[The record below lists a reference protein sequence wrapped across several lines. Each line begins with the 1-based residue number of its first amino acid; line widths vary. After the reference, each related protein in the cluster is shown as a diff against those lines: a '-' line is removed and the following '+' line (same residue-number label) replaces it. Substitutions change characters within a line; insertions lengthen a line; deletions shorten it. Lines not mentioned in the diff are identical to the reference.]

1 VVKRRRKMAKTSF
14 VPNPAKIKVIG
25 LGGGGC
31 NAITRMVREEIQGVE
46 FIAANTDAQALA
58 ITEAPTRVQIG
69 EKLTRGL
76 GVGGNHALGQKAAEE
91 SRDEL
96 RELVLGADMVFVT
109 CGMGGGTGTGAAPV
123 VAGIA
128 KESGALTIAVVTK
141 PFTFE
146 GTHRCEVA
154 DDGISQLLSKVDT
167 LIIIPNDRL
176 LDLCDQKTGVDN
188 AFRLAD
194 DVLRHGVQA
203 ISEVI
208 TVPGLINLDFADVKA
223 IMKDAGPAWMSIGS
237 GTGKNRAAD
246 AAREALASPL
256 LDVSINGARGV
267 LFNVVGGSNLT
278 LFEVNEAAD
287 VIKQAVDPEANII
300 FGVAHDPKME
310 NELKITLIAT
320 GFAAKMGLTEAGQED
335 EQTQFLKGLK
345 SEEELDVPSF
355 LRRPL
360 FNRRRQSIA
369 ATTKPMTTP
378 TQTPTTVHQVSR

>member
-1 VVKRRRKMAKTSF
+1 MAKTSF

-25 LGGGGC
+25 LGGGGS

-46 FIAANTDAQALA
+46 FIAMNTDAQALA
-58 ITEAPTRVQIG
+58 IVEAPTRIQLG

-76 GVGGNHALGQKAAEE
+76 GVGGDHTIGQKAAEE

-96 RELVLGADMVFVT
+96 AAVIAGADMVFIT
-109 CGMGGGTGTGAAPV
+109 GGMGGGTGTGAAPV
-123 VAGIA
+123 IA
-128 KESGALTIAVVTK
+128 ELAKQSGALTIAIVTR

-146 GTHRCEVA
+146 GTHRCQVA
-154 DDGISQLLSKVDT
+154 DEGITRLLSKVDT

-176 LDLCDQKTGVDN
+176 LGLCNQQTNVDS
-188 AFRLAD
+188 AFRMAD

-223 IMKDAGPAWMSIGS
+223 VMKDAGPAWMSIGIGS
-237 GTGKNRAAD
+237 GKNRATD

-256 LDVSINGARGV
+256 LDVALDGSKGV
-267 LFNVVGGSNLT
+267 LFNIVGGSNLT
-278 LFEVNEAAD
+278 LIEVNEAAE
-287 VIKQAVDPEANII
+287 VIRNAVDNEANII
-300 FGVAHDPKME
+300 FGVAHDPDMDKE
-310 NELKITLIAT
+310 VRITLIAT
-320 GFAAKMGLTEAGQED
+320 GFASKIGMAGVTRD
-335 EQTQFLKGLK
+335 EELNQFLKGLK

-360 FNRRRQSIA
+360 FSHRRQAITPS
-369 ATTKPMTTP
+369 TKLVKPP
-378 TQTPTTVHQVSR
+378 FQTPVS